1 MAKKFFEDQENMD
14 ENDDIVILHNEATDR
29 DEEFYHIAT
38 LDVDKRWFIVL
49 EPAEELDD
57 IQDGEV
63 LIYEIVEGKEQ
74 DEMVPVEDEKL
85 LQKVFD
91 EFLKMISEE
100 EVEEEPEEK

>member
-1 MAKKFFEDQENMD
+1 MANKFFEDQENMN
-14 ENDDIVILHNEATDR
+14 EEDDIVILHNEATDR
-29 DEEFYHIAT
+29 DEEFYHLAT

-57 IQDGEV
+57 IQEGEV
-63 LIYEIVEGKEQ
+63 LIYEIVEGKDQ

-91 EFLKMISEE
+91 EFIKMEEDLPNDEE
-100 EVEEEPEEK
+100 ENK

>member
-1 MAKKFFEDQENMD
+1 MAKKFFEDQENMN
-14 ENDDIVILHNEATDR
+14 EEDDIVILHNEATDR

-63 LIYEIVEGKEQ
+63 LIYEIIEGKEQ

-91 EFLKMISEE
+91 EFIKMISEE